1 MSDACFIFI
10 SQDQQLFVCERSRS
24 SMADLIKVQNGS
36 ENIEETLNIR
46 LDDPTIEL
54 PWDTDNHPSSPT
66 DRVRSYLL
74 V

>member
-1 MSDACFIFI
+1 
-10 SQDQQLFVCERSRS
+10 
-24 SMADLIKVQNGS
+24 MADLIKVKNGI

-66 DRVRSYLL
+66 DQVRSYLL

>member
-10 SQDQQLFVCERSRS
+10 SQDQQLSVCERSRS
-24 SMADLIKVQNGS
+24 SMADLIKVQNGI
-36 ENIEETLNIR
+36 ENIEENLNIR

-54 PWDTDNHPSSPT
+54 PWDTDNHPSWPT
-66 DRVRSYLL
+66 DQVRSYLL